1 MELAFALAMLLL
13 IPAVRRALA
22 VAVPSA
28 GVWLA
33 GQVPTQVMETAALC
47 SLVVLIT
54 VWVGIASSGSAR
66 RLT

>member
-1 MELAFALAMLLL
+1 MTVVLVLAMLLL

-33 GQVPTQVMETAALC
+33 GQVPTQVMETAALTG
-47 SLVVLIT
+47 LVVLIT

-66 RLT
+66 RMT